1 MGIRLWNIHARL
13 KEKKKGNNP
22 NVSVIP
28 RKKKKKIKGRLFK

>member
-22 NVSVIP
+22 NVRHDNRNLTIFKIP
-28 RKKKKKIKGRLFK
+28 H